1 MVSLVAMV
9 VAAVLGA
16 AAEGWWQPRMAG
28 GGEARIVAGGGK
40 PRLARG
46 GEARLAGG
54 GGEVARLRSRRLV
67 QQGEDISRAIQE
79 VRLGL
84 EEDTEELIVPEWFE
98 GFGDKEVVENKKE
111 PTKEP
116 VKDWVGGSGGWTRK
130 QLLGSKGRKDP
141 KTSQGSARL
150 NLLTRNKD
158 VNKDSGGAG
167 GDDETRV
174 QVMSIVKRRRRPE
187 KKEQTLR
194 GVEKVTHDPW
204 APQANGQATMA
215 PSTYQ
220 DYKTSVFQ
228 QTSKNFGP
236 NTSDGNEQS
245 VPFRDHPATG
255 FQDFFPP
262 RSPQEFFGL
271 EARGG
276 HHAKRCKL

>member
-28 GGEARIVAGGGK
+28 AK
-40 PRLARG
+40 T
-46 GEARLAGG
+46 
-54 GGEVARLRSRRLV
+54 RLRSRRLV
-67 QQGEDISRAIQE
+67 QGEAGITRAIQE

-98 GFGDKEVVENKKE
+98 GFGDKEVVDKK

-116 VKDWVGGSGGWTRK
+116 VKDWQGSGGWTRP
-130 QLLGSKGRKDP
+130 QPTRSKVK
-141 KTSQGSARL
+141 KNQGSGRL

-158 VNKDSGGAG
+158 ANKDRGVARG
-167 GDDETRV
+167 GDARQG
-174 QVMSIVKRRRRPE
+174 QVMSIVKRRRRPAVV
-187 KKEQTLR
+187 KKEETLR
-194 GVEKVTHDPW
+194 GAAHDSW
-204 APQANGQATMA
+204 APRVNGETTMA

-220 DYKTSVFQ
+220 DFKTSVIQ
-228 QTSKNFGP
+228 PTKKDLPSFGLSA
-236 NTSDGNEQS
+236 SDGNVHS
-245 VPFRDHPATG
+245 SRGGG

-262 RSPQEFFGL
+262 RSPQQLFGL
-271 EARGG
+271 EASGGSG